1 MSAALRSYTLEDQER
16 MARAANYF
24 AWQYRLVI
32 QELSGELGQRVIEI
46 GCGIG
51 NFTGLLL
58 DTRQAVAA
66 IDVEAAC
73 IDRLLHRY
81 PDRANLEAFACD
93 VMASGFAGLQSF
105 RADSCVCLNVLEHIE
120 DDREALRRMASVL
133 EPGGIVVLLVPAFP
147 CLYGPIDKMLGHH
160 RRYTRAS
167 VSKLAEA
174 AGLKVKFS
182 RYLNAIGFFGW
193 WANAH
198 ILKRT
203 AQSSAQIAVFD
214 RYVVPISSRLES
226 WMHPPFGQ
234 SLFIVL
240 KKPF

>member
-1 MSAALRSYTLEDQER
+1 MSAALSSYTLEDQER

-24 AWQYRLVI
+24 AWQHRLVI
-32 QELSGELGQRVIEI
+32 QELGGELGQRVIEI

-66 IDVEAAC
+66 IDVEPAC
-73 IDRLLHRY
+73 IDRLLQRY
-81 PDRANLEAFACD
+81 PGRANLEAFSCD
-93 VMASGFAGLQSF
+93 VMAPAFAALQSF
-105 RADSCVCLNVLEHIE
+105 GADSCVCLNVLEHIE
-120 DDREALRRMASVL
+120 DDLDALRRMAAVL
-133 EPGGIVVLLVPAFP
+133 TPGGIVVLLLPAFP
-147 CLYGPIDKMLGHH
+147 SLYGPIDKMLGHH

-167 VSKLAEA
+167 VAKLAEA
-174 AGLKVKFS
+174 AGLKVRTS

-203 AQSSAQIAVFD
+203 AQSRAQIEIFD

-234 SLFIVL
+234 SLFVVL